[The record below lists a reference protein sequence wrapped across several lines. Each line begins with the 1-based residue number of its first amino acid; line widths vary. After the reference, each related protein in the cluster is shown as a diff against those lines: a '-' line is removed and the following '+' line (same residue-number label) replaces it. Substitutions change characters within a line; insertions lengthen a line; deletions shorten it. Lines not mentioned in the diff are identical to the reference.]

1 MRPYSSEARFNALE
15 YDLRKERASAL
26 GETGRQVQA
35 ALLALR
41 NAPADD
47 AALQHKLL
55 WAAAKCVWRYFIQR
69 EACGM
74 RDHDLVIEEYAIPK
88 QVLARVGAREPDPA

>member
-1 MRPYSSEARFNALE
+1 MRPYSTEARHNALE
-15 YDLRKERASAL
+15 YDLRRERASAL
-26 GETGRQVQA
+26 GNSGRAVQD

-41 NAPADD
+41 NANADD
-47 AALQHKLL
+47 AVLQHKLL
-55 WAAAKCVWRYFIQR
+55 YAAAKCVWRYFVQR